1 MDQTSQRENRLK
13 LLSTWKSQSRRR
25 SNSRERSITPENG
38 PLLSKKAVNRRLSR
52 GKNTLTIASAA
63 VAGLDRL
70 TANIVTPP
78 MSEKE
83 MPLDVAVPSAPCGSP
98 RKVKCE
104 GKENQMEISLPSTDM
119 EIAVE
124 TKVTPPLPTINN
136 NVNLEVDSV
145 KVEQLIVGT
154 TSVVIQENPQPSIEV
169 DHSDLPFT
177 AGDVVWAYITGFPLW
192 PSLISLDPENL
203 FTKTKSMIFVLL
215 LIIYI
220 FIPNLIFV
228 Q

>member
-13 LLSTWKSQSRRR
+13 LLSTWKSQGRRK

-38 PLLSKKAVNRRLSR
+38 PLLSKKAVNNRRLSR
-52 GKNTLTIASAA
+52 GKNTLTIASAEQSAA

-78 MSEKE
+78 LSEKE
-83 MPLDVAVPSAPCGSP
+83 MPLDVALPSAPCGSP

-104 GKENQMEISLPSTDM
+104 GKENQTEISLPSTDM

-145 KVEQLIVGT
+145 KVELLAVGT
-154 TSVVIQENPQPSIEV
+154 TRVVIQENPQPSIQV

-203 FTKTKSMIFVLL
+203 FTKTKSI
-215 LIIYI
+215 
-220 FIPNLIFV
+220 
-228 Q
+228 